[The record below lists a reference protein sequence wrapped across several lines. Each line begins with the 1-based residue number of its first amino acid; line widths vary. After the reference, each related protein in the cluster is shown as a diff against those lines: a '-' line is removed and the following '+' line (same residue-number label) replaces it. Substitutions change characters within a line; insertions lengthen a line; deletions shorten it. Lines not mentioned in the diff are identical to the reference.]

1 MSNEIHLWPGAIAI
15 TKSIAGDWHDSTLA
29 VVDAEDMFHRQLED
43 VNMSVKSKKV
53 LNGKRIGIFGKGG
66 CGKSTVAVLLAKAL
80 RNVGY
85 DVCLLDADS
94 TNVGLSRALGA
105 DRDPAPLLDYYG
117 GMVFSG
123 GLVTCPVDDPT
134 PLVGAH
140 VSADELPD
148 AYHENTP
155 EGIHLFV
162 AGKMG
167 DKGPGAGCDGPI
179 AKIAR
184 DFRPDF
190 AGESPVTLV
199 DYKAGFEDSARG
211 NIISLDWI
219 VVVVDPT
226 SAAIQMAIHM
236 RDMVDQLKA
245 GGLPATAHLEHPA
258 LVELVN
264 QLYREA
270 RVKGVLFIL
279 NRIRDEETEQYI
291 RNKLAEHGI
300 KPIGTIHDDP
310 SLSTAWLKGV
320 PLAERSTKVEVE
332 DIIEALEGA
341 EKRSLTSTFIGH
353 EGKVESYS
361 MEGRK

>member
-1 MSNEIHLWPGAIAI
+1 MATEQ
-15 TKSIAGDWHDSTLA
+15 
-29 VVDAEDMFHRQLED
+29 ER
-43 VNMSVKSKKV
+43 V

-66 CGKSTVAVLLAKAL
+66 CGKSTVAVLLAKVL
-80 RNVGY
+80 RSIGY

-94 TNVGLSRALGA
+94 TNVGLSKALGA
-105 DRDPAPLLDYYG
+105 DRDPVPLLDYYG

-123 GLVTCPVDDPT
+123 GFVTCPVDDPT
-134 PLVGAH
+134 LLVGAH
-140 VSADELPD
+140 ISVDELPE
-148 AYHENTP
+148 AYHETTP
-155 EGIHLFV
+155 AGIHLFV

-184 DFRPDF
+184 DFRPGY
-190 AGESPVTLV
+190 ANETPVTLV

-219 VVVVDPT
+219 IVVVDPT
-226 SAAIQMAIHM
+226 SAAIQMAINM
-236 RDMVDQLKA
+236 RDMVVQLKA
-245 GGLPATAHLEHPA
+245 GRLPATAHLEHPD

-279 NRIRDEETEQYI
+279 NRVRDEETERYI
-291 RNKLAEHGI
+291 RDKLAEHGI

-310 SLSTAWLKGV
+310 SLSIAWLKGE
-320 PLAERSTKVEVE
+320 PLTKTTNNHEVE
-332 DIIEALEGA
+332 RIVEELEKAEERMETRTVIEPMV
-341 EKRSLTSTFIGH
+341 S
-353 EGKVESYS
+353 
-361 MEGRK
+361 

>member
-1 MSNEIHLWPGAIAI
+1 MRS
-15 TKSIAGDWHDSTLA
+15 
-29 VVDAEDMFHRQLED
+29 LED
-43 VNMSVKSKKV
+43 NNMAAEQEKV

-80 RNVGY
+80 RNIDY

-94 TNVGLSRALGA
+94 TNVGLSKALGA
-105 DRDPAPLLDYYG
+105 DRDPVPLLDYYG

-123 GLVTCPVDDPT
+123 GFVTCPVDDPT
-134 PLVGAH
+134 PLEGAH
-140 VSADELPD
+140 ISVDELPEI
-148 AYHENTP
+148 YHETTP
-155 EGIHLFV
+155 GGIHLFV

-184 DFRPDF
+184 DFRPHYADK
-190 AGESPVTLV
+190 SPVTLL

-219 VVVVDPT
+219 IVVVDPT
-226 SAAIQMAIHM
+226 SAAIQMAINM
-236 RDMVDQLKA
+236 RDMVSQLKA
-245 GGLPATAHLEHPA
+245 GRLPATAHLEHPA

-279 NRIRDEETEQYI
+279 NRIRDEETERYV
-291 RNKLAEHGI
+291 RNRLADHGI
-300 KPIGTIHDDP
+300 EAIGTIHDDP
-310 SLSTAWLKGV
+310 SLSMAWLKGE
-320 PLAERSTKVEVE
+320 PLAEAANKHELERIV
-332 DIIEALEGA
+332 EALE
-341 EKRSLTSTFIGH
+341 
-353 EGKVESYS
+353 KVE
-361 MEGRK
+361 ERLVTKTGIELGQPTAALRK

>member
-1 MSNEIHLWPGAIAI
+1 MPAKPEKL
-15 TKSIAGDWHDSTLA
+15 
-29 VVDAEDMFHRQLED
+29 
-43 VNMSVKSKKV
+43 

-80 RNVGY
+80 RDADY

-94 TNVGLSRALGA
+94 TNVGLSKALGA

-123 GLVTCPVDDPT
+123 GSVTCPVDDPT
-134 PLVGAH
+134 LLEGAH
-140 VSADELPD
+140 ISVDELPD

-155 EGIHLFV
+155 GGIHLFI

-184 DFRPDF
+184 DFRPRF
-190 AGESPVTLV
+190 ANESPVTLV
-199 DYKAGFEDSARG
+199 DHKAGFEDSARG

-219 VVVVDPT
+219 IVVVDPT
-226 SAAIQMAIHM
+226 SAAIQMAINM

-245 GGLPATAHLEHPA
+245 GGMPATAHLEHLD

-264 QLYREA
+264 RLYRES
-270 RVKGVLFIL
+270 RVEGVLFIL
-279 NRIRDEETEQYI
+279 NKIRDEETERYI
-291 RNKLAEHGI
+291 RNKLSEHGI
-300 KPIGTIHDDP
+300 DPIGIIHDDP
-310 SLSTAWLKGV
+310 SLSTAWLRGAPLTGV
-320 PLAERSTKVEVE
+320 ATRPEAKRIV
-332 DIIEALEGA
+332 EALEIIEERLMTRMASVTRA
-341 EKRSLTSTFIGH
+341 E
-353 EGKVESYS
+353 
-361 MEGRK
+361 